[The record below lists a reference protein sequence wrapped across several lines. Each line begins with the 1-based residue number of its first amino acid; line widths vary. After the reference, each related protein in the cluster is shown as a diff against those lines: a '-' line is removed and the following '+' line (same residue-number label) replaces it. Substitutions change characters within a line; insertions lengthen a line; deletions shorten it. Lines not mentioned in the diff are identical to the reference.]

1 MIAAD
6 AIPVVEPASMSSSP
20 EAGAGED
27 ATQDREYTI
36 DDLARESRVPSRTIR
51 FYQSKGVLMPPVL
64 KGRVAYYGPKHLER
78 LELIAQLQDRGLK
91 IDTIRELVA
100 RLDKGEIDVADW
112 LGLDAQLRAPWAED
126 RPRTVSEAQLLELAG
141 VQRPGLVADL
151 VRVGGVERHGDTF
164 LVRSPALLSV
174 AMKLEAAGVDLEVA
188 TKAAEI
194 LRRHLGKAAKE
205 LTDHFLANAVRMIES
220 EYEGDLGRAV
230 AALRPLGLDAVRIL
244 FAQEMEKSLAQ
255 LRDSGRAARLPT
267 KKKKRR

>member
-1 MIAAD
+1 MSGVALAP
-6 AIPVVEPASMSSSP
+6 APTLVETPSMSSP
-20 EAGAGED
+20 EA
-27 ATQDREYTI
+27 ATDPEYTI
-36 DDLARESRVPSRTIR
+36 DELARESRVPSRTIR
-51 FYQSKGVLMPPVL
+51 FYQSKGVLMAPVL
-64 KGRVAYYGPKHLER
+64 RGRVAYYGPKHLER

-91 IDTIRELVA
+91 IDTIRELAA

-141 VQRPGLVADL
+141 ARRPGLVADL
-151 VRVGGVERHGDTF
+151 VRVGGVERHGDVF
-164 LVRSPALLSV
+164 LVRSPALLQV

-205 LTDHFLANAVRMIES
+205 LTDHFLAHAGRILES
-220 EYEGDLGRAV
+220 EYEGELGRAV
-230 AALRPLGLDAVRIL
+230 EALRPLGLDAVRIV
-244 FAQEMEKSLAQ
+244 FAQEMEKALAA

-267 KKKKRR
+267 RKKKRAR